1 MLSNKE
7 KENLKEVLK
16 LISEKDLHLLAL
28 VVTNNMIVPVTTEGK
43 LDDVKQ
49 WYLVDI

>member
-16 LISEKDLHLLAL
+16 LISEKDLHLLAH

-43 LDDVKQ
+43 LDDIKQ